1 MRGLRPHRPWRTR
14 AFTLVELLVALFI
27 TAVVFAIGYG
37 TINQALRNGD
47 SIKDRQERL
56 TAVQTAMRV
65 MVQDFAQ
72 LTPRPVRDL
81 LGTTSLACLTAN
93 PPSDASLSTGPTA
106 LSSSMGVGVSSSSSS
121 SSSSFRSSSSSFSS
135 SSSDGSSGTSLGGST
150 SSLGS
155 STSDSSTHVDLVAL
169 TRTGWANPAG
179 IQRPAL
185 ERVSYRLENGV
196 LKRMHWA
203 VLDATEASVPIG
215 RDLLTHVKSIRFR
228 YLTDARQWI
237 TQWPPI
243 GNTSL
248 RMRPFAVEITL
259 ELEDWGRIVRVIEV
273 PA

>member
-1 MRGLRPHRPWRTR
+1 MRGRPHRPWRTR

-121 SSSSFRSSSSSFSS
+121 SSSSFRSSSSSSS
-135 SSSDGSSGTSLGGST
+135 GSSSDSTSSGTSLGGSPN
-150 SSLGS
+150 SLGS
-155 STSDSSTHVDLVAL
+155 TTSDSSTHVDLVAL

-203 VLDATEASVPIG
+203 VLDPTEASVPIG
-215 RDLLTHVKSIRFR
+215 RDLLTHVKSVRFR

-237 TQWPPI
+237 TQWPPV

>member
-1 MRGLRPHRPWRTR
+1 MRCALKRPRSVRG
-14 AFTLVELLVALFI
+14 FTLIELLVAMFI

-37 TINQALRNGD
+37 TINQALRNSD
-47 SIKDRQERL
+47 FIKDRQERL
-56 TAVQTAMRV
+56 TGVQTAMRV
-65 MVQDFAQ
+65 MVQDFSQ

-81 LGTTSLACLTAN
+81 LGTTSLACLIAN

-106 LSSSMGVGVSSSSSS
+106 LASSMGVGVSSSSSS
-121 SSSSFRSSSSSFSS
+121 SSDSFRSSSTSASNSSTSS
-135 SSSDGSSGTSLGGST
+135 SSTSLGGS

-155 STSDSSTHVDLVAL
+155 SSTSGSTPVDLVAL

-215 RDLLTHVKSIRFR
+215 RDLLSHVKSIRFR